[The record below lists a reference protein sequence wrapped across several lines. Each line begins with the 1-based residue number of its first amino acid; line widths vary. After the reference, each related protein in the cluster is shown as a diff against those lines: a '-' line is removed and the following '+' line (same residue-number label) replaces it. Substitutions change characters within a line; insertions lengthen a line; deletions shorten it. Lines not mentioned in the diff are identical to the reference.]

1 MSSLIVRLLTLP
13 FLVLCLGCIPHP
25 ASGERALIRIGIN
38 MPMAEVERGSTF
50 PFSQTRQEKSVY
62 GGCVTENWMIVA
74 PYDLEYVDGDHV
86 LRIENLGGRSSLISV
101 FADKELPNQSCA
113 VSRFQFSMQTSQLS
127 IDAVMERIATLR
139 TWMTSAGYRPP
150 TEQEVANGNFHEP
163 FLVGQIYQAPKL
175 PFQIQNLADVRRA
188 FIDGNAKVEKIA
200 LQAWIS
206 ETSAMQLRIEN
217 VRRRR
222 DYISGVSANEDNV
235 DTEKAYYLYVSV
247 TTRESKTEKF
257 VIPN

>member
-1 MSSLIVRLLTLP
+1 MSTLILRKFTISL
-13 FLVLCLGCIPHP
+13 LVLCLGCTPLP

-50 PFSQTRQEKSVY
+50 PFAETRQEKSIY

-101 FADKELPNQSCA
+101 IADTELANQSCA

-127 IDAVMERIATLR
+127 IDEVMERIATLR
-139 TWMTSAGYRPP
+139 KWMTSAGYRPP

-175 PFQIQNLADVRRA
+175 PFQIQNMADVRRA
-188 FIDGNAKVEKIA
+188 FIDKNAKVEKIG
-200 LQAWIS
+200 LQAWVS
-206 ETSAMQLRIEN
+206 ETSAIQIRIEN
-217 VRRRR
+217 VRRRQ
-222 DYISGVSANEDNV
+222 DYIAGVSANEDNV
-235 DTEKAYYLYVSV
+235 DTEKAYYLYISV
-247 TTRESKTEKF
+247 TTRESQTEKF
-257 VIPN
+257 IILN